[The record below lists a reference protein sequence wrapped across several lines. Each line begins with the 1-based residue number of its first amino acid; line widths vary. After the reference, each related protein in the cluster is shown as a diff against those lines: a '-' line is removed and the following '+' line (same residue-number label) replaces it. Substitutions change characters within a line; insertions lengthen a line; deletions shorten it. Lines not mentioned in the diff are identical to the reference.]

1 MPGQQWHLEKSVSDS
16 HLLTAVTILIG
27 LVAAWF
33 ALEGR
38 VIVLETQYMELSN
51 RVVTLLENQAETD
64 QRQDA
69 TQATFRVE
77 MRQDA
82 QTINAKLDRVLEL
95 AIRQAQ

>member
-1 MPGQQWHLEKSVSDS
+1 MPGQQWHLEKSVSVS
-16 HLLTAVTILIG
+16 HLLTTVTILIG

-95 AIRQAQ
+95 TIRNQQ

>member
-1 MPGQQWHLEKSVSDS
+1 MPGQQWHLEKSVSVS
-16 HLLTAVTILIG
+16 HLLTTVTILIG